1 MRWSTPSSERSEKIS
16 IPAATSRSKRRR
28 RRDAS
33 PAGSAADFL
42 GRFPRTGT
50 SGAVPEGTC
59 RQYERSRPRKLASPG
74 AHRFFSPA
82 RLASGPMGTSP
93 IPFGTILAAVTPRS
107 SDLHPLGAAFAIA
120 RRTGAR
126 VAVLAVAAAPWDLL
140 GSEAGASTTMPSR
153 SRLLALAAERLAQRL
168 DAALGADLGER
179 VRVRAAIGIPAIE
192 IVRAADT
199 LGADLIVVGRPR
211 GPETGHAPE
220 PDGTPAARD
229 VLDAARRAGTACGVP
244 VTAVH
249 VAAPALVPAGAA
261 EPAREPVPP
270 VEIVLRAGDPVAE
283 VLAAARDAGANVV
296 AFGQHRGG
304 PADPG
309 CRSVAARLL
318 ARTPGAAL
326 TVPL

>member
-1 MRWSTPSSERSEKIS
+1 
-16 IPAATSRSKRRR
+16 
-28 RRDAS
+28 
-33 PAGSAADFL
+33 
-42 GRFPRTGT
+42 
-50 SGAVPEGTC
+50 
-59 RQYERSRPRKLASPG
+59 
-74 AHRFFSPA
+74 
-82 RLASGPMGTSP
+82 MGTSP

-211 GPETGHAPE
+211 GPETGHAPDPDGADFVSATVRRARVPCLVVPE
-220 PDGTPAARD
+220 GFTGWRGIVAALDGTPAARD